1 MYRPHEVPSPA
12 IMMFP
17 FSIITEWPLVH
28 SPPVTCGKDL
38 CGWWEEE
45 FILLMRRECEM
56 KVRYAMF
63 YNYHK
68 LLNDQ
73 TTTKHKFITF
83 FRPSPSRKTFYR
95 DFFVSLRKS
104 KSIIDWYTP
113 DARHTAHLPKLM
125 KVIKRIS
132 SLNIYTVS
140 PDDDGE
146 VRHVSYV
153 WQCPMILH
161 LACCSLDRS
170 KTQVWLIKQ
179 VVSIWHRYACAQNLH
194 WQACYHNCTTFT
206 KTNPSADVI

>member
-17 FSIITEWPLVH
+17 FSIITEWPFVH

-38 CGWWEEE
+38 CGWWVEE

-113 DARHTAHLPKLM
+113 DARHTAQTDESDKANFLAKYPHCIPGWWWWGQTCKLR
-125 KVIKRIS
+125 VFND
-132 SLNIYTVS
+132 L
-140 PDDDGE
+140 
-146 VRHVSYV
+146 
-153 WQCPMILH
+153 Q
-161 LACCSLDRS
+161 LACCSLNRS
-170 KTQVWLIKQ
+170 KIQVWRLNKLSPSDIGMLVHKT
-179 VVSIWHRYACAQNLH
+179 I
-194 WQACYHNCTTFT
+194 TFCHQ
-206 KTNPSADVI
+206 

>member
-17 FSIITEWPLVH
+17 FSIITEWPFVH

-38 CGWWEEE
+38 CGWWVEE

-113 DARHTAHLPKLM
+113 DTRHTAQTDESDKANFLAKYPHCIPGWWGWGQTCKLRVFNDFAAYMYVVHLIAP
-125 KVIKRIS
+125 RS
-132 SLNIYTVS
+132 RSGDWTN
-140 PDDDGE
+140 
-146 VRHVSYV
+146 
-153 WQCPMILH
+153 CLH
-161 LACCSLDRS
+161 LTLVCL
-170 KTQVWLIKQ
+170 
-179 VVSIWHRYACAQNLH
+179 
-194 WQACYHNCTTFT
+194 CT
-206 KTNPSADVI
+206 KP

>member
-1 MYRPHEVPSPA
+1 
-12 IMMFP
+12 
-17 FSIITEWPLVH
+17 
-28 SPPVTCGKDL
+28 
-38 CGWWEEE
+38 
-45 FILLMRRECEM
+45 M
-56 KVRYAMF
+56 KFRYAMF

-161 LACCSLDRS
+161 LACCSLDCS
-170 KTQVWLIKQ
+170 KTQVWRLNKLSPSDIGMLLHKTITDGQ
-179 VVSIWHRYACAQNLH
+179 FGKILPVGHQKRSCRWRQLGETLVYNVSFIDSKLWKPIWV
-194 WQACYHNCTTFT
+194 
-206 KTNPSADVI
+206 PSSSNV

>member
-1 MYRPHEVPSPA
+1 MA
-12 IMMFP
+12 
-17 FSIITEWPLVH
+17 
-28 SPPVTCGKDL
+28 DL
-38 CGWWEEE
+38 R

-146 VRHVSYV
+146 ARHV
-153 WQCPMILH
+153 
-161 LACCSLDRS
+161 
-170 KTQVWLIKQ
+170 T
-179 VVSIWHRYACAQNLH
+179 
-194 WQACYHNCTTFT
+194 
-206 KTNPSADVI
+206 